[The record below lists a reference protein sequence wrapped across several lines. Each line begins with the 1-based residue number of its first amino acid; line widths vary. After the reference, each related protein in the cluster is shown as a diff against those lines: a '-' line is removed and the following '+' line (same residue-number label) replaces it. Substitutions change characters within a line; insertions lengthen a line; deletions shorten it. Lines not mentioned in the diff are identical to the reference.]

1 MFTLFR
7 SDFAR
12 SGWLPGLLLAALAVA
27 VVVLGG
33 WTLSGRAEEGG
44 EIKSYQLQHMSAT
57 EFAARLKPLLDALP
71 RESEVRIDEARGRVM
86 LRGDEAAHRALG
98 NLLQTLDGA
107 APAVPQ
113 PARLAPYHLP
123 RAQLERSRQQVEQRF
138 PPASGVRVSLDE
150 RNSQLLVLAPQA
162 VHDQIARMLP
172 TLPADA
178 DVQPPVH
185 LERGERETRTVALR
199 HVSPQAFEA
208 ALARLWRTQL
218 PVRVD
223 PETETASI
231 AFEDAWGE
239 PVRLRIDRRNRQ
251 ITVEAVGEAADAWNR
266 LIAAIDR
273 PAADADEQTEL
284 VAFGNAERGTIQL
297 ALTAFQADGQPD
309 DPPADQPVELAE
321 GDVAAA
327 VDDAGQIGPV
337 RIEFLEGL
345 DVIVVRGNKKD
356 VARVLRIIEDIERL
370 SAETQPA
377 IEIIPLRFI
386 DSQAAAD
393 LIGPLYEQV
402 LQPRQGRVSITPLVK
417 PNALLLIGRQD
428 SVESV
433 VELIGKLDEPVPP
446 ASQFRV
452 FRLKYL
458 SALEAQETITE
469 FYADRGG
476 LGPRLQILADFRSNS
491 LVVRGGQRDLA
502 EVGELLAEIDVLD
515 SEAVSEVRVFPL
527 RNSLAE
533 ELGPVLQEAIRGAGT
548 EVQGD
553 VGDGAQPGGGQQPGG
568 GVRRAGQ
575 QQARAAMLTL
585 STLDAEGKRL
595 LQSGILTD
603 VRIVADTRANALVV
617 TSPKENMDLI
627 SALIEQLDMLPAA
640 ESQIKVFTIINGDA
654 TALTEMLQSLFGQQ
668 IGGQAGPA
676 VGAGGE
682 SLIVPLRF
690 SVDQRTNS
698 IIASG
703 SSSDLIVVEAI
714 LLRLDESDVDQRR
727 SEVYRLQNAPA
738 LDVANA
744 INEYLRSERQVQ
756 QLADAGVSPFEQ
768 IEREVIVVP
777 EPVNNSLIISAT
789 PRYFDD
795 IMQLVRDLDKQPPMV
810 LIQVLIAEVQLGDID
825 ELGVELGI
833 QDSLL
838 YDRGVVTDTVNPG
851 FDFNGSPLGN
861 SSDAASQATRDN
873 VLGQALSTFGVSR
886 SNAALGYGGLVLSAS
901 SDAVNVLV
909 RALQDDRRLDVLS
922 RPQVMTLDNQ
932 PAFVQIGA
940 RVPRITST
948 QLTDNGTINNTVLEN
963 VGILLGVTPRISPQ
977 GLIVMEIDAEKS
989 EVGPEAEGIPISI
1002 NSNGDVIRSPQ
1013 IRTITAQ
1020 TTVSARNGQT
1030 VILGGLISKSRA
1042 TQSRRVPILGDVPLL
1057 GSLFR
1062 FDSTEEHRRELLIIM
1077 TPYIANNESD
1087 LELLKQKESQRLSWC
1102 LADVVEVHGN
1112 VGLAGK
1118 EHYKRLPDQKYWPWR
1133 DHVFRERRREAAVIY
1148 PDYDPWAKAFVEP
1161 GGRGGMPAV
1170 FEDQGHLLWGRPPQW
1185 YDAPYYERP
1194 RIYHDPNVA
1203 YGLMP
1208 GEYIDGVPLDAGET
1222 IIEGEL
1228 PPGMNTLP
1236 PGAGLP
1242 PMSGSNVSPNF
1253 GEPRPA
1259 NVPADANPLRA
1270 EAMQN
1275 EVRFAT
1281 PAAFQQP
1288 AARPQ
1293 PLPPSGNQPAY
1304 YQQPAPANG
1313 PVDFR
1318 DPRIPYSSR

>member
-27 VVVLGG
+27 VVVTGG
-33 WTLSGRAEEGG
+33 WTLTSRAEEAG
-44 EIKSYQLQHMSAT
+44 EIKSYQLKHMSAT

-71 RESEVRIDEARGRVM
+71 QESEVRIDEARGRVM
-86 LRGDEAAHRALG
+86 LRGDGAAHRALA
-98 NLLQTLDGA
+98 NLLSTLDRA
-107 APAVPQ
+107 AAVVPQ
-113 PARLAPYHLP
+113 PARLAPYRLP

-178 DVQPPVH
+178 AVQPPTRA
-185 LERGERETRTVALR
+185 ERGEPESRTVDLR
-199 HVSPQAFEA
+199 HVSPPAFEA

-223 PETETASI
+223 PETDTASL
-231 AFEDAWGE
+231 AFEDSWGE
-239 PVRLRIDRRNRQ
+239 PVRLRIDRRQRR
-251 ITVEAVGEAADAWNR
+251 ITVEAVGEAADAWSR

-273 PAADADEQTEL
+273 PAANPDEQTEL

-297 ALTAFQADGQPD
+297 ALTAFQADGEPVDQQPA
-309 DPPADQPVELAE
+309 DPPIDVPAGEVE
-321 GDVAAA
+321 AA
-327 VDDAGQIGPV
+327 VEGAGQIGPV

-345 DVIVVRGNKKD
+345 DVIVVRGSKQD

-402 LQPRQGRVSITPLVK
+402 LQPRQGRVSITALVK

-428 SVESV
+428 SVQSV
-433 VELIGKLDEPVPP
+433 VELIRKLDEPIPP

-476 LGPRLQILADFRSNS
+476 LGPRLQILADFRTNS

-502 EVGELLAEIDVLD
+502 EVGELLGEIDVLD

-553 VGDGAQPGGGQQPGG
+553 VGAGAQPGGGQQPGG
-568 GVRRAGQ
+568 VRRPGQ

-627 SALIEQLDMLPAA
+627 SVLIEQLDMLPAA

-668 IGGQAGPA
+668 TGGQAGPA

-851 FDFNGSPLGN
+851 FNFNGNALGN

-909 RALQDDRRLDVLS
+909 RALQDDRRLDILS

-1087 LELLKQKESQRLSWC
+1087 LEMLKQKESQRLSWC

-1170 FEDQGHLLWGRPPQW
+1170 FEDQGHL
-1185 YDAPYYERP
+1185 
-1194 RIYHDPNVA
+1194 
-1203 YGLMP
+1203 
-1208 GEYIDGVPLDAGET
+1208 
-1222 IIEGEL
+1222 
-1228 PPGMNTLP
+1228 
-1236 PGAGLP
+1236 
-1242 PMSGSNVSPNF
+1242 
-1253 GEPRPA
+1253 
-1259 NVPADANPLRA
+1259 
-1270 EAMQN
+1270 
-1275 EVRFAT
+1275 
-1281 PAAFQQP
+1281 
-1288 AARPQ
+1288 
-1293 PLPPSGNQPAY
+1293 
-1304 YQQPAPANG
+1304 
-1313 PVDFR
+1313 
-1318 DPRIPYSSR
+1318 